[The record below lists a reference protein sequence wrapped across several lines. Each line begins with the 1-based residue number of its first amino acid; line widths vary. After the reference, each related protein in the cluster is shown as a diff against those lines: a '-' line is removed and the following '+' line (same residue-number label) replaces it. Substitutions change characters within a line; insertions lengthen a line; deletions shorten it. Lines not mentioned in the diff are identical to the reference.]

1 MDLRYRSDRR
11 RRKGRLDEQPLG
23 YIHIATNLVLDVT
36 GYHRCDLPTLL
47 IATTSSYTSILHLHE
62 NRKVVVVGIYD
73 NVILIVL

>member
-1 MDLRYRSDRR
+1 MDPRYRSDRR

-23 YIHIATNLVLDVT
+23 YIHIATNLVRDVT